1 MATTL
6 SNKEILEL
14 SAEHKTGR
22 YSQRELAKRFNIS
35 PAYVNK
41 IVKNIDKIDE
51 EVVNAGIAYK
61 TALASRDEHSVNAIE
76 NTVNEATKHLA
87 YINNLTLKNLSVM
100 AKKINEDTTIAEHKM
115 ISETVDKSAITLKVA
130 ERHAP
135 KVQIDTGDKET
146 NNFLTVEQVSK
157 AVADGLPD

>member
-1 MATTL
+1 M
-6 SNKEILEL
+6 
-14 SAEHKTGR
+14 
-22 YSQRELAKRFNIS
+22 
-35 PAYVNK
+35 
-41 IVKNIDKIDE
+41 
-51 EVVNAGIAYK
+51 NAGIAYK

>member
-14 SAEHKTGR
+14 SAEHKTGK

-51 EVVNAGIAYK
+51 DVVNAGIAYK
-61 TALASRDEHSVNAIE
+61 SALASRDEHSVNAIE
-76 NTVNEATKHLA
+76 QVVNEKTKHLLFFTNSA
-87 YINNLTLKNLSVM
+87 LKNQTLANKKLTDNISINDLEAHSRITSRNKESVLG
-100 AKKINEDTTIAEHKM
+100 KEPTTKIDNTNANQVNTDIKRVVIARR
-115 ISETVDKSAITLKVA
+115 SD
-130 ERHAP
+130 RN
-135 KVQIDTGDKET
+135 D
-146 NNFLTVEQVSK
+146 
-157 AVADGLPD
+157 

>member
-14 SAEHKTGR
+14 SAEHKTGK

-51 EVVNAGIAYK
+51 DVVNAGIAYK
-61 TALASRDEHSVNAIE
+61 SALASRDEHSVNAIE
-76 NTVNEATKHLA
+76 QVVNEKTKHLLFFTNSA
-87 YINNLTLKNLSVM
+87 LKNQTLANKKLTDNISINDLEAHSRITSRNKESVLGKEPTTKIDNTNANQVNLTP
-100 AKKINEDTTIAEHKM
+100 NEITK
-115 ISETVDKSAITLKVA
+115 AIFEA
-130 ERHAP
+130 
-135 KVQIDTGDKET
+135 
-146 NNFLTVEQVSK
+146 
-157 AVADGLPD
+157 LPD

>member
-14 SAEHKTGR
+14 SAEHKTGK

-51 EVVNAGIAYK
+51 DVVNAGIAYK
-61 TALASRDEHSVNAIE
+61 SALASRDEHSVNAIE
-76 NTVNEATKHLA
+76 QVVNEKTKHLLFFTNSA
-87 YINNLTLKNLSVM
+87 LKNQTLANKKLTDNISINDLEAHSRITSRNKESVLG
-100 AKKINEDTTIAEHKM
+100 KEPTTKIDNTNANQ
-115 ISETVDKSAITLKVA
+115 VN
-130 ERHAP
+130 AP
-135 KVQIDTGDKET
+135 TQINIIRDI
-146 NNFLTVEQVSK
+146 
-157 AVADGLPD
+157 

>member
-51 EVVNAGIAYK
+51 
-61 TALASRDEHSVNAIE
+61 
-76 NTVNEATKHLA
+76 
-87 YINNLTLKNLSVM
+87 
-100 AKKINEDTTIAEHKM
+100 
-115 ISETVDKSAITLKVA
+115 
-130 ERHAP
+130 
-135 KVQIDTGDKET
+135 
-146 NNFLTVEQVSK
+146 
-157 AVADGLPD
+157 